1 VSHGTVGRMVTE
13 TIRGVELAYDRRGTG
28 PNFVW
33 GHGLTS
39 SMASEDELGLFGFG
53 ALREVAD
60 VLRYDA
66 RGHGGSGSTADPA
79 AYHGRE
85 LAQDQ
90 LELCDRLG
98 IDRYVAGGASMG
110 AATALHAA
118 VLAPERI
125 TGLVLVIP
133 PTAWETRAAQT
144 GRYDIIAELVLAK
157 DHATLLAGAAALP
170 SPDPY
175 VGDAAWEGRFEQVLD
190 TTDPERLA
198 RVFKGAANTDLPAQD
213 DIAQLEVPTLILA
226 WTGDPGHPV
235 SSAAR
240 LQELMPYSALALA
253 TTKDGLA
260 TWTDRVR
267 HFLDVN
273 D

>member
-1 VSHGTVGRMVTE
+1 MVTE
-13 TIRGVELAYDRRGTG
+13 MVRGVALASERRGSG
-28 PNFVW
+28 PDFVW
-33 GHGLTS
+33 GHGLTG
-39 SMASEDELGLFGFG
+39 SMASEDELGLFDFDE
-53 ALREVAD
+53 LRSVAT

-66 RGHGGSGSTADPA
+66 RGHGDSGSTEDPA
-79 AYHGRE
+79 SYHGRE
-85 LAQDQ
+85 LALDQ

-118 VLAPERI
+118 VLAPDRI
-125 TGLVLVIP
+125 AGLVLVIP
-133 PTAWETRAAQT
+133 PTAWETRADQT
-144 GRYDIIAELVLAK
+144 GRYDIIVDLVLAQ

-175 VGDAAWEGRFEQVLD
+175 VGDPDWEGRFEQVLKG
-190 TTDPERLA
+190 TDPDRLA
-198 RVFKGAANTDLPAQD
+198 RVFRGAANTDLPPQD
-213 DIAQLEVPTLILA
+213 EIARISIPTLILA

-240 LQELMPYSALALA
+240 LQELMPHSELALA

-260 TWTDRVR
+260 SWTDRVR
-267 HFLDVN
+267 RYLAPVG
-273 D
+273 